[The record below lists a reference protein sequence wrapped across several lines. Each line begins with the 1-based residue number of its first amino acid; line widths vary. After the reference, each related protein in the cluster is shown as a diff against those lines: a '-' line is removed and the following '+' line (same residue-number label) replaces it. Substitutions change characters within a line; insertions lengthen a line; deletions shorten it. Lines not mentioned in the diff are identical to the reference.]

1 MRQQMIPVALI
12 AMLMAST
19 AAAAQNYVA
28 ANRYNN
34 PDVVVNFDILGG
46 GMTAPMPHFPPPVM
60 RPPMPA
66 PQPVQLTPP
75 APRLMPAP
83 VPMAQPMQVPQ
94 AMPAPRPPMDM
105 TNVHLAPP
113 RVPMMDA
120 PPAAPAE
127 PARMVPPMP
136 VLDQPLADAPPA
148 PRPEKS
154 SASRQLLAQARAE
167 AAESEPVAASAKKSA
182 ARSPVLFDDVM
193 PPPPQD
199 ELAPAPKAVGS
210 QKASSVLPMQLG
222 LPQEEPL
229 PPVAAVA
236 PQPPV
241 KKETAP
247 VDNFEAYRLFF
258 ADKASSLSPEED
270 KVLRG
275 LITKLKRDEKIRVQ
289 ILAFAAST
297 PDTAS
302 AARRL
307 SLTRAL
313 AVRSAMVSDGINAE
327 RMEVRAMG
335 GGDKTQPPDRVDL
348 VFQR

>member
-1 MRQQMIPVALI
+1 MRQQIIPVALI

-34 PDVVVNFDILGG
+34 PDVVVNFDILGS
-46 GMTAPMPHFPPPVM
+46 GMTAPMPHFPQPAYQ
-60 RPPMPA
+60 PPMPPA
-66 PQPVQLTPP
+66 QPVRLTPP
-75 APRLMPAP
+75 APRMMPAP
-83 VPMAQPMQVPQ
+83 VPMAQPM
-94 AMPAPRPPMDM
+94 AMPAPVPRAPVDM
-105 TNVHLAPP
+105 RNVHLSPP
-113 RVPMMDA
+113 RAPMMDA
-120 PPAAPAE
+120 PPAAPSE

-136 VLDQPLADAPPA
+136 VLDQPLADAPSAVPA
-148 PRPEKS
+148 EKS

-167 AAESEPVAASAKKSA
+167 AAEDEPVSAPVKKSA
-182 ARSPVLFDDVM
+182 ARSPILFDDVM

-199 ELAPAPKAVGS
+199 ELAPSAPKAVGS

-222 LPQEEPL
+222 LPQDEPL
-229 PPVAAVA
+229 PPVAAKPSAPKDAVPVA
-236 PQPPV
+236 
-241 KKETAP
+241 
-247 VDNFEAYRLFF
+247 DNFEAYRLFF
-258 ADKASSLSPEED
+258 TDKASALSPEED

-275 LITKLKRDEKIRVQ
+275 LIAKLKRDEKIRVQ

-313 AVRSAMVSDGINAE
+313 SVRSAMISDGINAD

-348 VFQR
+348 VFQQ